1 MGPASVFLM
10 NQQRKG
16 SMKIRIKFRKYGEMK
31 FIGHLDMMRYFQKAM
46 RRAGI
51 DICYSEGFSPHMIM
65 SFASPLGVGL
75 TSDGEYLDI
84 EVGETFS
91 SKESMERLNQVMAQ
105 GVEVVSFRRIPDGKA
120 SNAMALLAAADY
132 EIRFREGMEPK
143 TGWEKAFDDFC
154 AQSRIPVIKKTKKGE
169 RELDI
174 RPLLYRA
181 ERRDNCIYLQLAAG
195 SADNLKPELVM
206 EAFGVYAEM
215 TLPEYALLI
224 HRLELYTDLGT
235 EGARKLVAL
244 EELGEVL

>member
-1 MGPASVFLM
+1 
-10 NQQRKG
+10 
-16 SMKIRIKFRKYGEMK
+16 MKIRIKFRKYGEMK

-143 TGWEKAFDDFC
+143 TGWKKPLTTFVPKAGF
-154 AQSRIPVIKKTKKGE
+154 
-169 RELDI
+169 
-174 RPLLYRA
+174 
-181 ERRDNCIYLQLAAG
+181 
-195 SADNLKPELVM
+195 
-206 EAFGVYAEM
+206 
-215 TLPEYALLI
+215 
-224 HRLELYTDLGT
+224 RL
-235 EGARKLVAL
+235 
-244 EELGEVL
+244 